1 MRLSTEGLLRQL
13 RRSGTR
19 YLGCVSHP
27 PLSTTPTAE
36 KPALTETQRVER
48 LRLLARRLR
57 SPEGLDRDA
66 LRHIERL
73 TGDER

>member
-1 MRLSTEGLLRQL
+1 
-13 RRSGTR
+13 
-19 YLGCVSHP
+19 VSHS

-36 KPALTETQRVER
+36 KPALSEPQRVKR

-66 LRHIERL
+66 LKHIEQL
-73 TGDER
+73 TGDKR

>member
-1 MRLSTEGLLRQL
+1 MRCSDGGGAGLGAILAL
-13 RRSGTR
+13 
-19 YLGCVSHP
+19 VSHS

-36 KPALTETQRVER
+36 KPALSEPQRVKR

-66 LRHIERL
+66 LKHIEQL
-73 TGDER
+73 TGDKR